1 MKCLGIP
8 NTRHFQDI
16 TIIADAYALWEK
28 IKKSSKIE
36 TFKSDTMEEFEDL
49 EGNVYNRKTF
59 EDLHRQ
65 GLL

>member
-16 TIIADAYALWEK
+16 TTIADASALWEK
-28 IKKSSKIE
+28 LKKSSKLE
-36 TFKSDTMEEFEDL
+36 TFKSDTMEEFEDF

>member
-8 NTRHFQDI
+8 NTRHFQDVTFI
-16 TIIADAYALWEK
+16 KDVYSLWEK
-28 IKKSSKIE
+28 IKKDTKAE

-49 EGNVYNRKTF
+49 EGNVYSRRTF